1 MIVLTPL
8 FAAIF
13 ALIYM
18 ALSFNVVRY
27 RFSTNVSLG
36 TGESSNLERAIRT
49 HGNFIEYVP
58 FALLLMW
65 FIETLT
71 LSANEVFWLGSILLI
86 ARVSHAFGMYYPKQL
101 MILRKIGVLATFG
114 VIIKASIS
122 IFQYYL
128 PLSI

>member
-1 MIVLTPL
+1 MVVVTPL

-13 ALIYM
+13 GIMYM

-27 RFSTNVSLG
+27 RFGAKVSLG
-36 TGESSNLERAIRT
+36 AGESRNLERAIRA

-71 LSANEVFWLGSILLI
+71 LSANVVFWLGSILLI
-86 ARVSHAFGMYYPKQL
+86 ARVSHAFGMYYPTQL
-101 MILRKIGVLATFG
+101 KILRQLGTIATFG

-122 IFQYYL
+122 IFQYYM
-128 PLSI
+128 PVVI

>member
-1 MIVLTPL
+1 MVVITPL

-13 ALIYM
+13 GLMYV

-27 RFSTNVSLG
+27 RLGTKVSLG
-36 TGESSNLERAIRT
+36 AGESSKLERAIRT

-58 FALLLMW
+58 FVLLLMW

-71 LSANEVFWLGSILLI
+71 LSANVVFWLGSILLI
-86 ARVSHAFGMYYPKQL
+86 ARVSHAFGMFYPKQL
-101 MILRKIGVLATFG
+101 MILRQLGTLATFG

-122 IFQYYL
+122 ILQHYM

>member
-1 MIVLTPL
+1 MIIVTPL

-13 ALIYM
+13 GLIYM
-18 ALSFNVVRY
+18 ALSINIVRY
-27 RFSTNVSLG
+27 RFGTNVLLG
-36 TGESSNLERAIRT
+36 AGESRKLDRAIRA

-101 MILRKIGVLATFG
+101 FILRQVGALTTFG

>member
-1 MIVLTPL
+1 MVVVTPL

-13 ALIYM
+13 GLMYT
-18 ALSFNVVRY
+18 ALSLNVLRHRRGVK
-27 RFSTNVSLG
+27 VSLG
-36 TGESSNLERAIRT
+36 AGESSKLERAIRA

-71 LSANEVFWLGSILLI
+71 LSANVVFWLGSILLI

-101 MILRKIGVLATFG
+101 LILRQAGTLATLG

-122 IFQYYL
+122 IFQYYM

>member
-1 MIVLTPL
+1 MVVVTPL

-13 ALIYM
+13 GLMYM
-18 ALSFNVVRY
+18 ALSLNVLRHRRGVE
-27 RFSTNVSLG
+27 VSLDAR
-36 TGESSNLERAIRT
+36 ESPKLERAIRA

-71 LSANEVFWLGSILLI
+71 LSSNVVFWLGSILLI

-101 MILRKIGVLATFG
+101 LILRQAGTLATLG

-122 IFQYYL
+122 IFQYYM

>member
-1 MIVLTPL
+1 MAVITPL

-13 ALIYM
+13 GLMYM

-27 RFSTNVSLG
+27 RLGSKISLG
-36 TGESSNLERAIRT
+36 SGENKDLEQAIRV
-49 HGNFIEYVP
+49 HGNFMEYVP

-71 LSANEVFWLGSILLI
+71 LSANVVFWLGSILLI
-86 ARVSHAFGMYYPKQL
+86 ARVSHVFGMFYPKQL
-101 MILRKIGVLATFG
+101 QTLRALGTVVTFG
-114 VIIKASIS
+114 VIIKACIS
-122 IFQYYL
+122 ILLHYI